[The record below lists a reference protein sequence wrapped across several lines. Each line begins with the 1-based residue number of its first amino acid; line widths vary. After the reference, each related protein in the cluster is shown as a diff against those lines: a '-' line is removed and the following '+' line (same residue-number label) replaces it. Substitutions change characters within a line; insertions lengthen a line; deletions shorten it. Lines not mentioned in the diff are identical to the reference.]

1 MKEQAESQAGLTRRG
16 LLMTPLMPGLCVAAP
31 GRTEVAIE
39 GDRFLINGKLT
50 YPGRAWRGM
59 KIEGL
64 LMNSR
69 MVQGTFD
76 DLNPETRSRWRYPD
90 TGNWDPERNTR
101 EFVEAMPEWRK
112 HGLLSITVNF
122 QGGSPQGYSKAQP
135 WENNAYDPDG
145 KLRTPYLRRMKA
157 ILDRADQL
165 GMVPIVGLFYF
176 GQDERLKDEAAVIR
190 ATEDAAGW
198 LLDQG
203 YRNLLVEIT
212 NETMPA
218 YDHPILRPERIH
230 ELIERVKG
238 MTRNGRRFLTGVSY
252 AGNRIP
258 MPNVVKTSDFILIHG
273 NGVKLPSRIRQ
284 MVDQTRAVDGYRAMP
299 ILFNE
304 DDHFDFDQPDNNMIA
319 AISKYA
325 SWGYFDPGESNYQDG
340 YQCPP
345 VNWAINTERK
355 KGFFNLVKEVTGS

>member
-1 MKEQAESQAGLTRRG
+1 MNRHAGNGTGISRRALLTV
-16 LLMTPLMPGLCVAAP
+16 PLVATASAAA
-31 GRTEVAIE
+31 GRTEIAIE
-39 GDRFLINGKLT
+39 GERFLINGKVT
-50 YPGRAWRGM
+50 YPGREWRGM

-76 DLNPETRSRWRYPD
+76 DHNPETRSRWNYPD
-90 TGNWDPERNTR
+90 TGKWDPERNTR
-101 EFVEAMPEWRK
+101 EFIAAMPEWRK
-112 HGLLSITVNF
+112 HGLLGFTVNF
-122 QGGSPQGYSKAQP
+122 QGGSPQGYSKEQP
-135 WENNAYDPDG
+135 WENNAFDPDG
-145 KLRTPYLRRMKA
+145 KLRAPYLRRMKA
-157 ILDRADQL
+157 ILDRADRL

-176 GQDERLKDEAAVIR
+176 GQDERLKDEAAVIKG
-190 ATEDAAGW
+190 AENAVGW
-198 LLDQG
+198 LMDQG
-203 YRNLLVEIT
+203 YRNLLIEIT
-212 NETMPA
+212 NETMPR

-252 AGNRIP
+252 GGNTIP
-258 MPNVVKTSDFILIHG
+258 KPNVAKTSDFLLIHG

-284 MVDQTRAVDGYRAMP
+284 MVDQTRAVEGYRAMP

-325 SWGYFDPGESNYQDG
+325 SWGYFDPGESNYRDG

-345 VNWAINTERK
+345 VNWGINTERK
-355 KGFFNLVKEVTGS
+355 RGFFNLVKEVTGS